1 MSRATKFRFFSKE
14 TDRYVDA
21 SDYCVTGN
29 GDIYC
34 ISDLRGYQ
42 ESHEL
47 SHVID
52 KEQFTGLTDK
62 NGVEIYEGDIV
73 NSDFEGEHCP
83 SFIGF
88 ENGAFVL
95 NYPEWYVALRKP
107 YITEFEI
114 NEMNYIVIGNIHQ
127 NPELI
132 GK

>member
-1 MSRATKFRFFSKE
+1 MHDWGEMVEKNKIHLLNNENKS
-14 TDRYVDA
+14 YV
-21 SDYCVTGN
+21 C
-29 GDIYC
+29 
-34 ISDLRGYQ
+34 
-42 ESHEL
+42 
-47 SHVID
+47 
-52 KEQFTGLTDK
+52 EQFTGLTDK